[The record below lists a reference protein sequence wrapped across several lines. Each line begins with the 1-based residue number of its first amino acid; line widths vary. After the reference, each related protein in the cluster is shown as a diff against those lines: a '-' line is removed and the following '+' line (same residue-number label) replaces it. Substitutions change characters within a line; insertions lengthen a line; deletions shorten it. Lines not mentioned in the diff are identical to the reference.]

1 MRGGIATDFAPRALR
16 RANALAGQTLDNPEN
31 RRPAKCQVVTVLDQ
45 DISYGRVRC
54 AAGRPFG
61 FWMAQRFSA
70 ASDACAA
77 SGFSR
82 WGHHLRGTAV
92 TYVLVRRANG

>member
-54 AAGRPFG
+54 TAGRPFSFG
-61 FWMAQRFSA
+61 WRSASALPQRPALQAALAAGVTSSGAQP
-70 ASDACAA
+70 
-77 SGFSR
+77 
-82 WGHHLRGTAV
+82 
-92 TYVLVRRANG
+92 